1 MKIQCYVI
9 LLTLT
14 YTATLV
20 LSDTASQN
28 SASDKLSSSSSLIL
42 PIDNAQR
49 VERSP
54 KYGMDINSY
63 LIIYPLNDINTCNKY
78 QKIT

>member
-28 SASDKLSSSSSLIL
+28 SASDKLSSSSLVL
-42 PIDNAQR
+42 PNDNAQR

-54 KYGMDINSY
+54 KYGISY
-63 LIIYPLNDINTCNKY
+63 LLYPHLMTLIISK
-78 QKIT
+78 K

>member
-28 SASDKLSSSSSLIL
+28 SASDKLSSSSLIL

-54 KYGMDINSY
+54 KYGMI
-63 LIIYPLNDINTCNKY
+63 
-78 QKIT
+78 